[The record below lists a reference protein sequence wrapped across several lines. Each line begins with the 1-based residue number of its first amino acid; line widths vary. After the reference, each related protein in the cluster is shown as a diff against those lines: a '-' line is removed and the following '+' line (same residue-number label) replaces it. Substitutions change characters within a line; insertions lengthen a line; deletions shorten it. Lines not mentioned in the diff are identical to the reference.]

1 MTGFEKPTTTLS
13 HGALP
18 YPRGT
23 LVVDTISERA
33 GLLVG
38 VIEERYKSNGKLHK
52 SQAFMV
58 PEGGDI
64 EWDVPLERVRP
75 VAPEEE

>member
-1 MTGFEKPTTTLS
+1 M
-13 HGALP
+13 
-18 YPRGT
+18 
-23 LVVDTISERA
+23 VDTISKRT

-38 VIEERYKSNGKLHK
+38 VIEECFKSNGKLHK

-58 PEGGDI
+58 PEGGGI

-75 VAPEEE
+75 VESEAQA